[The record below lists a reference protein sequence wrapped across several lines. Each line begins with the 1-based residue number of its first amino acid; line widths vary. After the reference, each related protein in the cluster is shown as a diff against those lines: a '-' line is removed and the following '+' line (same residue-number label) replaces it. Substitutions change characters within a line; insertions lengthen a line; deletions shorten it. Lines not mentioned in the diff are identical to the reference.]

1 LLKEFPDCAVLV
13 DEAYYEFTGKT
24 CLSLLKKYSNLVV
37 IRTFSKA
44 FAIPSLRL
52 GYVVAREEFINELLK
67 IRGPYDVNMAAL
79 VAAQALLADQKPWQE
94 LVNHLMQEVKP
105 QLESFLR
112 EQGVRFYPAEANFL
126 LVEPK
131 GGAPAAVNYLKEQG
145 ILVRAMRPPLE
156 NCFRMSLRRM
166 VDMERFFGSFQD
178 FLQKH

>member
-1 LLKEFPDCAVLV
+1 VLV

-79 VAAQALLADQKPWQE
+79 VAARALLQDRKPWQE
-94 LVNHLMQEVKP
+94 LVQHLMGESKP
-105 QLESFLR
+105 ALEQFFK
-112 EQGVRFYPAEANFL
+112 EYGVQFYPGEANFL

-131 GGAPAAVNYLKEQG
+131 GGAAPAVSYLKEQG
-145 ILVRAMRPPLE
+145 ILVRPMRPPLE
-156 NCFRMSLRRM
+156 GCFRMSLRRIE
-166 VDMERFFGSFQD
+166 DMERFFESF
-178 FLQKH
+178 LRYLV